1 MAVVGFSFLG
11 FLVVVVCGGG
21 GDLVHGEGS
30 VLLGF

>member
-1 MAVVGFSFLG
+1 MAGFSFLG

-21 GDLVHGEGS
+21 GDLVRGGGR